1 LEELSVTAYKE
12 IDKCRV
18 SGSKNLVSVLNLGHQ
33 VLTGVFPKSASEKI
47 TSGPLELVWCPDGG
61 LLQLRHS
68 YDPGE
73 MYGLNYGYRS
83 GLNQSMVNHLTEKV
97 KYLERLATL
106 KSGDVVLDIGSNDA
120 TTLKAYSTPGI
131 KLIGIDPTGRKF
143 AQFYTDNIKLVPDFF
158 TADAYRAIESRPAR
172 IVTSIAMFYDLDAP
186 VEFARQIESVLA
198 DDGVWHFEQSYM
210 PSMLRMNSY
219 DTICHEHL
227 EYYSLGVV
235 KNILD
240 KAGLKIVDV
249 VMNAINGGSFAVT
262 AAKVGNRSIVQNLAV
277 IDWLLEQ
284 EHRMGLN
291 TPRPYRDFE
300 ERVFRHRDD
309 LTRLIRA
316 LNADG
321 KKILGYGAST
331 KGNVVLQFCGLTNK
345 DIPAIAEVNAEK
357 FGCVTPGTHIP
368 IISEQEARAMK
379 PDYFF
384 VLPWH
389 FKDGIL
395 RREKEYLASG
405 GKMIFPFPEIEIV

>member
-1 LEELSVTAYKE
+1 MPAYKE
-12 IDKCRV
+12 IEKCRV
-18 SGSKNLVSVLNLGHQ
+18 SGSKNLVSVLNLGYQ
-33 VLTGVFPKSASEKI
+33 ALTGVFPKSKAEPI

-61 LLQLRHS
+61 LLQLRHTYES
-68 YDPGE
+68 SE
-73 MYGLNYGYRS
+73 MYGENYGYRS

-97 KYLERLATL
+97 RYLELMVNL
-106 KSGDVVLDIGSNDA
+106 NPGDSVLDIGSNDA
-120 TTLKAYSTPGI
+120 TTLKAYAAAGI
-131 KLIGIDPTGRKF
+131 KRIGIDPTGKKF
-143 AQFYTDNIKLVPDFF
+143 AQYYNDEIRLIPDFF
-158 TADAYRAIESRPAR
+158 SAAAYRSIESQPAR
-172 IVTSIAMFYDLDAP
+172 IVTSIAMFYDLDSP
-186 VEFARQIESVLA
+186 VEFAKQIESILA
-198 DDGVWHFEQSYM
+198 DDGIWHFEQSYM

-227 EYYSLGVV
+227 EYYSLGVI
-235 KNILD
+235 KNILE

-262 AAKVGNRSIVQNLAV
+262 AAKTGNRGIVQNHAV
-277 IDWLLEQ
+277 VDWLLEQ
-284 EHRMGLN
+284 ENRMGLN

-300 ERVFRHRDD
+300 ERVFRHRED
-309 LTRLIRA
+309 LIRLIRA

-345 DIPAIAEVNAEK
+345 DIPAIAEVNPDK
-357 FGCVTPGTHIP
+357 FGSVTPGTHIP
-368 IISEQEARAMK
+368 IVSEQDARAMK
-379 PDYFF
+379 PDYFL

-395 RREKEYLASG
+395 RREKEYLSSG

>member
-1 LEELSVTAYKE
+1 MTAYKE
-12 IDKCRV
+12 IEKCRV
-18 SGSKNLVSVLNLGHQ
+18 SGSKNLVTVLNLGHQ
-33 VLTGVFPKSASEKI
+33 VLTGVFPRSASENI
-47 TSGPLELVWCPDGG
+47 TSGPLELVWCPEGG

-68 YDPGE
+68 YDSNE
-73 MYGLNYGYRS
+73 MYGQNYGYRS

-97 KYLERLATL
+97 RYLERIVNLTPW
-106 KSGDVVLDIGSNDA
+106 DRVVDIGSNDA
-120 TTLKAYSTPGI
+120 TTLKAYSTSGI
-131 KLIGIDPTGRKF
+131 KRIGIDPTGKKF
-143 AQFYTDNIKLVPDFF
+143 AQYYTDDIKLIPDFF
-158 TADAYRAIESRPAR
+158 SAAAYRAVDPEPAR

-186 VEFARQIESVLA
+186 VEFARQIESILA
-198 DDGVWHFEQSYM
+198 DDGIWHFEQSYM

-235 KNILD
+235 KIILE

-262 AAKVGNRSIVQNLAV
+262 AAKAGNRSIGQNLAV
-277 IDWLLEQ
+277 INWLLEQ

-345 DIPAIAEVNAEK
+345 DIPAIAEVNSEK
-357 FGCVTPGTHIP
+357 FGCFTPGTHIP

-379 PDYFF
+379 PDYFL

-395 RREKEYLASG
+395 RREKEYLKNG

>member
-1 LEELSVTAYKE
+1 MAKYKE
-12 IDKCRV
+12 IEKCRV
-18 SGSKNLVSVLNLGHQ
+18 SDSNNLVSVLNLGHQ
-33 VLTGVFPKSASEKI
+33 VLTGVFPRSISEEI
-47 TSGPLELVWCPDGG
+47 TSGPLELVWCPDSG

-68 YDPGE
+68 YDPDE
-73 MYGLNYGYRS
+73 MYGQNYGYRS
-83 GLNQSMVNHLTEKV
+83 GLNQSMVSHLTEKV
-97 KYLERLATL
+97 RYLERIVNL
-106 KSGDVVLDIGSNDA
+106 KSGDIVVDIGSNDA
-120 TTLKAYSTPGI
+120 TTLKAYATAGI
-131 KLIGIDPTGRKF
+131 RRIGIDPAGKKF
-143 AQFYTDNIKLVPDFF
+143 AQYYTDDIKLVPDFF
-158 TADAYRAIESRPAR
+158 TAAAYRSVESPPAR
-172 IVTSIAMFYDLDAP
+172 IVSCIAMFYDLDAP
-186 VEFARQIESVLA
+186 VEFAKQIQSILA

-210 PSMLRMNSY
+210 PSMLRLNSY

-235 KNILD
+235 KNILE

-262 AAKVGNRSIVQNLAV
+262 AAKIENRSIVQNLAV
-277 IDWLLEQ
+277 VDWLLEQ
-284 EHRMGLN
+284 ENRMGLN

-345 DIPAIAEVNAEK
+345 DIPAIAEVNPDK
-357 FGCVTPGTHIP
+357 FGCFTPGTHIP

-379 PDYFF
+379 PDYFL

-395 RREKEYLASG
+395 RREKEYLANG
-405 GKMIFPFPEIEIV
+405 GKMIFPFPEIEII